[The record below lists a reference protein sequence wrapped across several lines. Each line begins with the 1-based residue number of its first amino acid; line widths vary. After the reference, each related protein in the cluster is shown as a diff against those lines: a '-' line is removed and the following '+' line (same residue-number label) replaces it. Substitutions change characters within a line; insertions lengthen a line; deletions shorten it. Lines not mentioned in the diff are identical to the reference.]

1 MTRKE
6 LMIEI
11 KRWWHFIRSHYLAI
25 IFLFAM
31 LFIFWFIYY
40 MPEINKMPVGFI
52 IVAAFTMITLIK
64 DAYYKR
70 LEIDR
75 LNNILKD
82 NNIDNEADKSYITE

>member
-1 MTRKE
+1 
-6 LMIEI
+6 
-11 KRWWHFIRSHYLAI
+11 
-25 IFLFAM
+25 
-31 LFIFWFIYY
+31 